1 MAKFNQTKAS
11 NIPVQTTHQGG
22 VGVKQRPEYEL
33 IGLLATGIDG
43 KFYEKES
50 DREKR
55 IFELATQVAQ
65 KDPELFA
72 KMLVYTRAII
82 GQRTVTHVGAVA
94 AAKLLSGTP
103 VATKLF
109 TKRSR
114 KENKGGVIYRL
125 DDMLEIL
132 AYYYMRNPGKPLPNS
147 IRRGF
152 KSVLESADAYE
163 LAKYQGKG
171 KEVSLVDLV
180 NLVRPK
186 PSKDMEDTF
195 KKLMHGELKQF
206 NTAEDK
212 QTEAGQKVAAK
223 VKSGEITKAQAEVE
237 LKEAKAE
244 NWKELVESG
253 KIGYLALLRNLRNIT
268 LTASDDVFN
277 AALNMLTNEK
287 RVKESLV
294 FPHQIDIAFETLLN
308 EGNILSGYRKTSL
321 LTAVNTAYE
330 LAIPNLREIFQT
342 GRTAVVVDV
351 SGSMTSNA
359 NMTGKRINSSAIEKA
374 ALVAATLCKGTG
386 ADLYEFDNSC
396 RTLSYNPLD
405 SVNTI
410 KNHIVRHATGG
421 GTYFETIF
429 RALANG
435 YDRVFVLSDE
445 QGADS
450 LLHSNT
456 YKDWMARNGRPY
468 IYSVNMCGYSTTMFK
483 ESDKVIRLFGYSKDI
498 YEQVKTCELNPAQI
512 LDQIRKI
519 EL

>member
-1 MAKFNQTKAS
+1 MSKFNQTKKG
-11 NIPVQTTHQGG
+11 NVPVETTHQGG
-22 VGVKQRPEYEL
+22 TGVKLRPEYEL
-33 IGLLATGIDG
+33 IGLLATGLDG
-43 KFYEKES
+43 KYYEKES

-55 IFELATQVAQ
+55 LFTLAAEVA
-65 KDPELFA
+65 KNDPVLLA
-72 KMLVYTRAII
+72 KMLVYARAII
-82 GQRTVTHVGAVA
+82 GQRSVTHVGAVA
-94 AAKLLSGTP
+94 AAKLLSGNQI
-103 VATKLF
+103 ATKLF

-186 PSKDMEDTF
+186 PSKEMEDTF

-212 QTEAGQKVAAK
+212 QTAAGQEVAAK
-223 VKSGEITKAQAEVE
+223 VKAGKITKEQAEVE
-237 LKEAKAE
+237 LKQAKAE
-244 NWKELVESG
+244 NWKDLVESG
-253 KIGYLALLRNLRNIT
+253 KIGYFALLKNLRNIT
-268 LTASDDVFN
+268 LTASDAVFN
-277 AALNMLTNEK
+277 SALNMLTNEK
-287 RVKESLV
+287 RVRDSLV
-294 FPHQIDIAFETLLN
+294 FPHQIDIAFETLLM
-308 EGNILSGYRKTSL
+308 EGSNFNGNRKSQL
-321 LTAVNTAYE
+321 LVAVNKAYE
-330 LAIPNLREIFQT
+330 LAIPNLKELFQS
-342 GRTAVVVDV
+342 GKTAVVVDV
-351 SGSMTSNA
+351 SGSMSSGA

-396 RTLSYNPLD
+396 RPLSYNPLD
-405 SVNTI
+405 SINTI
-410 KNHIVRHATGG
+410 KKRIVDNATGG
-421 GTYFETIF
+421 GTYFERIF
-429 RALANG
+429 SALADG
-435 YDRVFVLSDE
+435 YNRVFVLSDE

-450 LLHSNT
+450 LITSNT
-456 YKDWMARNGRPY
+456 YKEWMKRNGRPY

-483 ESDKVIRLFGYSKDI
+483 ESDRVIRLFGYSSDI
-498 YEQVKTCELNPAQI
+498 YEQIKTCELNPAQI
-512 LDQIRKI
+512 LKEIQKI